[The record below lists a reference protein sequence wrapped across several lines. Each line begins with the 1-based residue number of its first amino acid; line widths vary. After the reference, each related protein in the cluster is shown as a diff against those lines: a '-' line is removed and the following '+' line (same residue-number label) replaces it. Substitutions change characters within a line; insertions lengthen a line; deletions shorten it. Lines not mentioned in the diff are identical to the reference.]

1 MSIAAEAFANT
12 NSKHLEVMP
21 ERGLEACCMIVL
33 SIMLAIS
40 PESAIRIRMW
50 GEGIR
55 VSVAWCRGVRGVGVV
70 TRIVKSFK

>member
-1 MSIAAEAFANT
+1 
-12 NSKHLEVMP
+12 
-21 ERGLEACCMIVL
+21 MIVL

-70 TRIVKSFK
+70 TRIVKSFKWLMVAVVLSYGESSW